1 MSTFTGRV
9 DLEGYRYLLL
19 KLPRVGFGVAVDSLE
34 EVDFCCFS
42 LFTVFFVIS
51 YVYDKPEF
59 ILLC

>member
-19 KLPRVGFGVAVDSLE
+19 KLPRAGLGVAVDSLE
-34 EVDFCCFS
+34 EVDFCYFS

-51 YVYDKPEF
+51 CVYDRPEF